1 MMTKDIDEG
10 REMIEGYV
18 TIQEVAQKW
27 GLTPRRIQVMCVSGK
42 IKGATKFG
50 RAWAIPSDAER
61 PVDGRVTTGE
71 YRDWRKASS
80 KRTK

>member
-1 MMTKDIDEG
+1 MSKDAYED
-10 REMIEGYV
+10 RAMIEGYT

-50 RAWAIPSDAER
+50 RAWAIPSDTER
-61 PVDGRVTTGE
+61 PVDGRITTGE
-71 YRDWRKASS
+71 YRDWRKNST
-80 KRTK
+80 KRME